1 MSKYKRVFICDPLAV
16 NDKGHNS
23 QSVRLFASYF
33 ESVGLDAHIVCS
45 KEMSSPK
52 NMVPI
57 FNYPY
62 RGYISLIK
70 FKFKNIWFTKFS
82 NFAYLLFV
90 KIVEALLC
98 LFLRKERWTSILKRN
113 YIKLI
118 NKFNLDE
125 QDLIILT
132 SADYYSI
139 IALSKLES
147 SVLKK
152 LNIHIRLIGVMENA
166 SYARGSVKRRWIRAI
181 KEIKKQANCLTLSS
195 EVYSY
200 SEYLEKILCLEVLT
214 ISYPLADKLKIS
226 KTKNNVA
233 NISMVG
239 CGRKDKGFFEIKK
252 IEYELAN
259 ANVNY
264 QIIAQDMDEYDLS
277 YSKKYSYG
285 LTDSRQI
292 TLLPSHL
299 TDDEIESL
307 YSCADIIL
315 LPYDSGV
322 YKYRGS
328 AVYQEGLSYGK
339 LFVCYSG
346 SGMDAW
352 INKYGNGILVQNH
365 TGVAMAI
372 AKLLSLSS
380 EEVANIVN
388 AAKKKYVNDF
398 QLAIKR
404 VI

>member
-1 MSKYKRVFICDPLAV
+1 
-16 NDKGHNS
+16 
-23 QSVRLFASYF
+23 
-33 ESVGLDAHIVCS
+33 
-45 KEMSSPK
+45 
-52 NMVPI
+52 
-57 FNYPY
+57 
-62 RGYISLIK
+62 
-70 FKFKNIWFTKFS
+70 
-82 NFAYLLFV
+82 
-90 KIVEALLC
+90 
-98 LFLRKERWTSILKRN
+98 
-113 YIKLI
+113 
-118 NKFNLDE
+118 
-125 QDLIILT
+125 
-132 SADYYSI
+132 
-139 IALSKLES
+139 
-147 SVLKK
+147 
-152 LNIHIRLIGVMENA
+152 
-166 SYARGSVKRRWIRAI
+166 
-181 KEIKKQANCLTLSS
+181 
-195 EVYSY
+195 
-200 SEYLEKILCLEVLT
+200 LT